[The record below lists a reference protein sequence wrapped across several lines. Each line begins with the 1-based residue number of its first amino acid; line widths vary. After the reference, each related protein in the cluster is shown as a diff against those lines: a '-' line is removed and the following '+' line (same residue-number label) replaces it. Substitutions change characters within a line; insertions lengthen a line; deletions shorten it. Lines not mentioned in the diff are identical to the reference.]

1 MFSILRCI
9 GNGSVAQLRP
19 RGVGAQQGLQA
30 LWSQGGQPP
39 QVYAGCSL
47 NIVFL
52 TEILNSGSIYVCTGL
67 SRCPEE
73 LYSIINLSKP
83 DKLYACSSN
92 ICLSQRF

>member
-52 TEILNSGSIYVCTGL
+52 TEILNS
-67 SRCPEE
+67 RCPDE

>member
-1 MFSILRCI
+1 MFSILRSI

-39 QVYAGCSL
+39 KVYAGCSL

-52 TEILNSGSIYVCTGL
+52 TEILNS
-67 SRCPEE
+67 RCPDE
-73 LYSIINLSKP
+73 LYSIIYLSKP